1 MSAVAASSDLPRQV
15 DRTTQ
20 NLVFATVVLGLLLA
34 ALDQTI
40 VSTALP
46 TIVGD
51 LGSAGH
57 QSWVV
62 TSYLLAET
70 VITAVVGKFGDL
82 FGRKR
87 VFQASI
93 VVFVSG
99 SALSGAAQ
107 NMDWLIA
114 ARAIQGL
121 GGGGLT
127 VTATALI
134 GDVIP
139 LRERGRYQ
147 GMLGGVFGVTTV
159 LGPLLGGIF
168 TDDLTW
174 RWAFYVNVPI
184 AIVVIAMSARTI
196 PALTSGARPRIDGL
210 GILFV
215 ALGAA
220 GLTLGTSWGGTTYP
234 WISGQILG
242 LFGASVVCLAIFVWI
257 ESRAAEPVLPLRL
270 FRNRVVATCCALSF
284 IVGFAMLGA
293 ITFLPTFQQY
303 VDGVSAT
310 ISGLRLLPL
319 VVGLLATSILAGTLV
334 GRTGRYRVFPLVGSV
349 VIAAGLFLLSRMD
362 EHTSTV
368 VSSLFMLVLGAGI
381 GLSMQ
386 VLTLVVQNTA
396 SYQDLGVATSA
407 VTFFRTLG
415 GSFGASVFGSL
426 YANFLAG
433 RLPEALARAKV
444 NVSATDT
451 PEALHRLP
459 DARIAP
465 IVHAYAVA
473 LDHVYI
479 WAVPVAAIGFGVA
492 LALKE
497 VPLRGTAQANAR
509 DVGDG
514 FGMPTQESS
523 QQRLER
529 AIAGVVRARGPEAL
543 PRVLARSGTTLSP
556 AGTWGVVEIIRYR
569 QAFGHADLSEIA
581 RRHHLPAVVLEPTF
595 AELEHAG
602 VVARDGQ
609 ALALTETG
617 ETEVTRVIGAF
628 RSWLVAQL
636 SDWENGPD
644 DQEIGAAL
652 DDISRRLL
660 QHHDEHRLPPA
671 LRPTEPGAPA
681 AAH

>member
-1 MSAVAASSDLPRQV
+1 MTAVAVDADGRSADPPVV

-20 NLVFATVVLGLLLA
+20 NVVFATVVLGMLLA

-70 VITAVVGKFGDL
+70 VVTAVVGKFGDL
-82 FGRKR
+82 FGRKI
-87 VFQASI
+87 VFQVSI
-93 VVFVSG
+93 VVFVVG

-107 NMDWLIA
+107 SMEWLIA

-121 GGGGLT
+121 GAGGLT

-147 GMLGGVFGVTTV
+147 GMLGAVFGVTTV

-184 AIVVIAMSARTI
+184 AVVVIAMSARTI
-196 PALTSGARPRIDGL
+196 PALRSGARPRIDGL

-215 ALGAA
+215 GLGAA
-220 GLTLGTSWGGTTYP
+220 GLTLATSWGGTTYP
-234 WISGQILG
+234 WISAQILG
-242 LFGASVVCLAIFVWI
+242 LAGVSVVSLAVFVWV

-270 FRNRVVATCCALSF
+270 FRSSVFSTCCALSF

-319 VVGLLATSILAGTLV
+319 VIGLLGTSVTAGTLV
-334 GRTGRYRVFPLVGSV
+334 GRTGRYKVFPLVGTV
-349 VIAAGLFLLSRMD
+349 VIGIGLFLLSRMD

-368 VSSLFMLVLGAGI
+368 LSSLYMLVLGAGI
-381 GLSMQ
+381 GCCMQ
-386 VLTLVVQNTA
+386 VLTLIVQNT
-396 SYQDLGVATSA
+396 SRYEDLGVATSG

-426 YANFLAG
+426 YSNFLHG
-433 RLPEALARAKV
+433 RLPHALAAARV
-444 NVSATDT
+444 PPSAVDT
-451 PEALHRLP
+451 PAALHRLP

-465 IVHAYAVA
+465 LLHAYAQA
-473 LDHVYI
+473 LDHVFI
-479 WAVPVAAIGFGVA
+479 WAVPVAAIGFAVA
-492 LALKE
+492 LALRE
-497 VPLRGTAQANAR
+497 VPLRGTSQAAAR
-509 DVGDG
+509 DIGDG
-514 FGMPTQESS
+514 FAMPTQESS

-529 AIAGVVRARGPEAL
+529 AIAGILHSRGREAL
-543 PRVLARSGTTLSP
+543 PTVIAQSGTPLTP
-556 AGTWGVVEIIRYR
+556 AGSWGVVEIIRYR
-569 QAFGHADLSEIA
+569 QAFGHADLSEMA
-581 RRHHLPAVVLEPTF
+581 HRHHLPAVVLEPTF
-595 AELEHAG
+595 SELSAQHMITREGDGLELTDAG
-602 VVARDGQ
+602 EREVGRLIA
-609 ALALTETG
+609 ALRG
-617 ETEVTRVIGAF
+617 
-628 RSWLVAQL
+628 WLAAQL
-636 SDWENGPD
+636 ADWEDGPD
-644 DQEIGAAL
+644 SAQIAPAL
-652 DDISRRLL
+652 SDISRKLL
-660 QHHDEHRLPPA
+660 QHHDEHRVPPS
-671 LRPTEPGAPA
+671 LAPA
-681 AAH
+681 T